1 MGHESSRQHPGRC
14 PLGCFRPS
22 LIICSCREG
31 MESRRDFTAAQG
43 QGPPK
48 PGQTACTRG
57 HAKFM
62 HRAPPSP
69 HTLGFAGAS
78 KRSPNSRAPGFLPT
92 CSFSTEAHVVHD
104 RGKCSQ
110 SKGPL
115 DPGPTSSATMRC
127 LSDLLH
133 VYADTC
139 SDVTAFEP
147 KTVSPHLSRAEPL

>member
-62 HRAPPSP
+62 HRAPPP
-69 HTLGFAGAS
+69 RTLWALLEHQ
-78 KRSPNSRAPGFLPT
+78 NVLPT
-92 CSFSTEAHVVHD
+92 
-104 RGKCSQ
+104 
-110 SKGPL
+110 
-115 DPGPTSSATMRC
+115 PGLP
-127 LSDLLH
+127 
-133 VYADTC
+133 
-139 SDVTAFEP
+139 
-147 KTVSPHLSRAEPL
+147 VSYQRARSLQKRT